1 MPVFSTYR
9 SGNITEEEANK
20 LFSQLKVAIT
30 LKTVIFYIGLVI
42 AIGSLIGTI
51 FIWTRKKSLEKRMHG
66 VKNKKLDMS
75 LQNRP
80 TWSID
85 NPK

>member
-1 MPVFSTYR
+1 MPVCSTYR

-30 LKTVIFYIGLVI
+30 LKTVIFYIGLLI